1 MNIRCLLVEEGGF
14 LYGSDAYNDELPY
27 WSRWWASRTRS
38 CRTRCDYDG
47 KFARGAFA
55 TANDWFAFMRD
66 AFDSCTRRGRVS
78 RE

>member
-1 MNIRCLLVEEGGF
+1 MNTRRLLVEEGGF

-27 WSRWWASRTRS
+27 WSRWWQAAPDRAVLVATN
-38 CRTRCDYDG
+38 DG

-55 TANDWFAFMRD
+55 TADDWFAFMRD